1 MRFTIEHIEELIFDY
16 HEGNLSEAEKAKV
29 LNLIHQYPEYA
40 TEFTLWAQ
48 TYAHVDNVLP
58 NYGLTENLI
67 QQPVM
72 AVTNWHNTT
81 WAKLGALSSVLLI
94 AVVSFYI
101 FGNNE
106 NTKPTAS
113 TKVINPIV
121 EKTETKSV
129 ITSKSNKIEAKK
141 LVNISIENNNKTID
155 NQIVNT
161 ISAPLSTQT
170 IEQEKQ
176 TIVPQEKTVAVPQ
189 VEEVKNIVSKV
200 DSNSVSEIKNAD
212 PKAENDS
219 PKKNKKK
226 KSFNFKPS
234 TNFIPV
240 NTDF

>member
-40 TEFTLWAQ
+40 AEFTLWAQ

-58 NYGLTENLI
+58 DYGLTENLI
-67 QQPVM
+67 HQPVL
-72 AVTNWHNTT
+72 AVTNWYNTT
-81 WAKLGALSSVLLI
+81 WAKLGVLSSALLI

-106 NTKPTAS
+106 NTKPTAN
-113 TKVINPIV
+113 TIVINPVV
-121 EKTETKSV
+121 EKGETSAIV
-129 ITSKSNKIEAKK
+129 TSKSNKIESKK
-141 LVNISIENNNKTID
+141 LVNKSTENKIKTID

-161 ISAPLSTQT
+161 ISAPLSTPN

-176 TIVPQEKTVAVPQ
+176 IETHHEKVVLVPQ
-189 VEEVKNIVSKV
+189 VEEVSKV
-200 DSNSVSEIKNAD
+200 DSNSVSETKNAD

>member
-40 TEFTLWAQ
+40 AEFTLWAQ

-58 NYGLTENLI
+58 DYGLTENLI
-67 QQPVM
+67 QQPVV
-72 AVTNWHNTT
+72 AVTNWYNTT
-81 WAKLGALSSVLLI
+81 WAKLGALSSALLI
-94 AVVSFYI
+94 AVVSFYF

-106 NTKPTAS
+106 NTKPTAN
-113 TKVINPIV
+113 TKVINPVV
-121 EKTETKSV
+121 EKEATSV
-129 ITSKSNKIEAKK
+129 IVTSKSNKIEAKK
-141 LVNISIENNNKTID
+141 LLNKSTENTLKSTD

-161 ISAPLSTQT
+161 ISAPLSTPN

-176 TIVPQEKTVAVPQ
+176 TIVPQEKTVEVPQ
-189 VEEVKNIVSKV
+189 IEEVKNIVSKV
-200 DSNSVSEIKNAD
+200 DLNSVSQTKNAD

-219 PKKNKKK
+219 PNKNKKK